1 MPSSKVSKKTK
12 SPEPPVRESSSKRQL
27 KHSKTSDS
35 AMIGKKRKLQ
45 EMKPEKVRGDKAEKK
60 KKRSPSPPVIE
71 SRKTRSTIVVQDLK
85 KKGKK

>member
-1 MPSSKVSKKTK
+1 
-12 SPEPPVRESSSKRQL
+12 
-27 KHSKTSDS
+27 
-35 AMIGKKRKLQ
+35 MIGKKRKLQ